1 MIYKMKNKGI
11 KRTNL
16 PLLYEVNYPEHGQV
30 GFLVRMNRRGKR
42 IYKIFNY
49 SQHGSKEQTRKAA
62 EQYAKQLNKEFP
74 LLSRQ
79 ELALKRK
86 AGVRRVVKKAR
97 GREFTF
103 WEASWSP
110 KPNKVKRVLF
120 SVKKYGNAK
129 AKNLAMD
136 ARSKGLAVMR

>member
-1 MIYKMKNKGI
+1 MKNKGI
-11 KRTNL
+11 KRTTL

-30 GFLVRMNRRGKR
+30 GFLVRMNRRGRR
-42 IYKIFNY
+42 IYKIFNF
-49 SQHGSKEQTRKAA
+49 SQHGSKDQTRKAA
-62 EQYAKQLNKEFP
+62 EQYAKQLSREYP

-79 ELALKRK
+79 ELAVNRK

-120 SVKKYGNAK
+120 SVKKYGSGK
-129 AKNLAMD
+129 AKDLALE
-136 ARSKGLAVMR
+136 ARSKGLASMR

>member
-1 MIYKMKNKGI
+1 MKNKGI
-11 KRTNL
+11 KRTSV

-42 IYKIFNY
+42 IYKIFNF
-49 SQHGSKEQTRKAA
+49 SQHGSRDQTRKAA
-62 EQYAKQLNKEFP
+62 DQYAKQLNREFP
-74 LLSRQ
+74 LLSRK
-79 ELALKRK
+79 ELAMKRK

-110 KPNKVKRVLF
+110 QPNRVKRVLF
-120 SVKKYGNAK
+120 SVKKYGSSK
-129 AKNLAMD
+129 AKNLALD
-136 ARSKGLAVMR
+136 ARAKGLAAMK